1 MAGRGAIRAWMLLL
15 PALTMMA
22 GAACAGDVQQG
33 DDAPTGHWINP
44 RRTVQVATGNCRG
57 DLCGWVIWA
66 SPEAIADAQ
75 DAGVKDLLGTELL
88 RSYHSTGK
96 GRWQGEV
103 YVPDMGRTFS
113 STMVQ
118 LDANRLKISGCILGG
133 WLCKS
138 QIWQRS

>member
-1 MAGRGAIRAWMLLL
+1 MAGRGPIGTWALLL
-15 PALTMMA
+15 PIVTMIA
-22 GAACAGDVQQG
+22 GVAHAGEMPHDEDAAI
-33 DDAPTGHWINP
+33 GHWINP
-44 RRTVQVATGNCRG
+44 RGTVQVETGNCSG
-57 DLCGWVIWA
+57 YLCGWVIWA
-66 SPEAIADAQ
+66 SAQAIADAR
-75 DAGVKDLLGTELL
+75 DAGIKGLLGTELL
-88 RSYHSTGK
+88 RSYRSTGK

-103 YVPDMGRTFS
+103 YVPDLGRIFS